1 MVLDW
6 FPWCGM
12 LFNTKTLE
20 VGSDLTRYQGISMYY
35 FNCFHRSMQ
44 HDVDLIYYWNLLHWF
59 NYCSFYIYFDF
70 HRNEAHPH
78 SGCLGESRKD
88 NEEKIVDVRIRYC
101 AIKSLGL
108 FLTQKLISKTMYLEV
123 WLQCPHFNTTIE
135 EDCA

>member
-1 MVLDW
+1 MIFLEP
-6 FPWCGM
+6 FTLILL
-12 LFNTKTLE
+12 LFL
-20 VGSDLTRYQGISMYY
+20 
-35 FNCFHRSMQ
+35 
-44 HDVDLIYYWNLLHWF
+44 
-59 NYCSFYIYFDF
+59 YIYFDF

-108 FLTQKLISKTMYLEV
+108 FITQKLMSKTMYLEV